1 LAKAYFAHWL
11 KSGRFD
17 AQKFAPP
24 RTGAPLNFAV
34 TTLDLVIV
42 KRVFGQFEA
51 AACSQAFIV
60 TPADSSLLQDLVPLH
75 LEYDSFSLP
84 GQAVRVTVTTQ
95 AACAAA
101 AMAKKHAAASVILRT
116 FI

>member
-1 LAKAYFAHWL
+1 L

-24 RTGAPLNFAV
+24 RTAAPLNFAV

-42 KRVFGQFEA
+42 RRVFGQFEA

-60 TPADSSLLQDLVPLH
+60 TADDSSLLHDLVPLH

-84 GQAVRVTVTTQ
+84 GQAVRVMFTTQ
-95 AACAAA
+95 AAFAATDM
-101 AMAKKHAAASVILRT
+101 AMKHAAANVILRM